1 MTSSEALKKLLTY
14 VLRLSK
20 ELDDRRST
28 PRKNTGGFRLHS
40 LLKLADTK
48 AFDRETSALDY
59 VVSMM
64 VANDDEATLHVFD
77 ELPGLKAAQR
87 ASMAHCQR
95 EVKNLQ
101 HGLSRITQL
110 IEACGDNDDDQAC
123 ADACSAFRDLA
134 TGALQGLEADVDAAS
149 DAFRETL
156 SYLREADQTPEEF
169 FSTLTAFEAKFT
181 ESRKRCAHRQRAE
194 QRRRDEERRRPSA
207 ERRIEA
213 KLSRRES
220 APVLHSPKQKR
231 TGRNSSTGALPQNAA
246 LEAMLQRRQPR
257 SRSSPADSPPPPPPL
272 TSALAGRVRDRGVAR
287 GRVAA
292 AGSVVAGAA
301 GHAAL
306 PAAAVAHA
314 PRDDAAERRL
324 GLLLRRGRPRGRRGS
339 GFGALVSV

>member
-101 HGLSRITQL
+101 HGLSRI
-110 IEACGDNDDDQAC
+110 
-123 ADACSAFRDLA
+123 R
-134 TGALQGLEADVDAAS
+134 VD
-149 DAFRETL
+149 
-156 SYLREADQTPEEF
+156 
-169 FSTLTAFEAKFT
+169 
-181 ESRKRCAHRQRAE
+181 
-194 QRRRDEERRRPSA
+194 
-207 ERRIEA
+207 
-213 KLSRRES
+213 
-220 APVLHSPKQKR
+220 
-231 TGRNSSTGALPQNAA
+231 
-246 LEAMLQRRQPR
+246 
-257 SRSSPADSPPPPPPL
+257 
-272 TSALAGRVRDRGVAR
+272 
-287 GRVAA
+287 
-292 AGSVVAGAA
+292 
-301 GHAAL
+301 
-306 PAAAVAHA
+306 
-314 PRDDAAERRL
+314 
-324 GLLLRRGRPRGRRGS
+324 
-339 GFGALVSV
+339 